1 MQRGPQ
7 TFLLYAK
14 IQVQGPGRFFVRIA
28 ASPGTGPDSLDRAEE
43 RTALAPSPETAR
55 ALQQAMAVEFANDIV
70 ARGDHVSRIHYQY
83 EPLNGARVVHR

>member
-1 MQRGPQ
+1 MQRGAQ
-7 TFLLYAK
+7 TFVLYAN
-14 IQVQGPGRFFVRIA
+14 IQVQGPGRYFVRIA
-28 ASPGTGPDSLDRAEE
+28 TGAGSAPGTADKAEE

-83 EPLNGARVVHR
+83 EPLTGARVVHR